1 MEIPT
6 ASSFT
11 PQETLEALKTLFNFT
26 SLRRNKIVNLPP
38 LRFASEREETLC
50 LLIEANIKD
59 KIGVSILDYNLSPE
73 QIHLYG
79 SVIEGLFNQVLE
91 TMPDE
96 DYQAA
101 ATEHVNNEDDEAQ
114 PTTQENDIE
123 YLILTGKTPYELSK
137 EVPRYLKSGYTLGA
151 FSIAENM
158 FAQVLTK
165 GIAVL

>member
-6 ASSFT
+6 AASFT
-11 PQETLEALKTLFNFT
+11 PQETVEALKTLFNFT

-50 LLIEANIKD
+50 MLIEANIKE
-59 KIGVSILDYNLSPE
+59 KIGVTILDYNLSPE

-91 TMPDE
+91 TMPDD

-101 ATEHVNNEDDEAQ
+101 SEHVDNEDDEAQ
-114 PTTQENDIE
+114 RTTQDNEFD
-123 YLILTGKTPYELSK
+123 YLVLTGKTPYELSK
-137 EVPRYLKSGYTLGA
+137 EVPRYLKSGYTLCA

-165 GIAVL
+165 GIAVH